1 MPTALVIVIAVIS
14 IIIVLGIILFL
25 DHALRKLK
33 SNRMKSHQEE
43 INKIK
48 SICNNN
54 IIIENKETT
63 NFKIKMINSA
73 QRILAETNIPD
84 KKLLKILKRYED
96 FLSISASE
104 LMESPAPIDELA
116 LTTLINLSVSANDAK
131 CSAEFIKYKQNIRK
145 D

>member
-1 MPTALVIVIAVIS
+1 
-14 IIIVLGIILFL
+14 
-25 DHALRKLK
+25 
-33 SNRMKSHQEE
+33 MKSHQEE